1 MSPLRQC
8 LRRPE
13 TYLVALFIVIAS
25 ALLDSY
31 RSPANQITG
40 RLYVSGVQLYQTV
53 GRPLLN
59 KHIRCRY
66 SPTCSEYSIEA
77 VRVYGVRR
85 GLMLTI
91 SRIKSCTRN
100 VPLGTRDPLA
110 RMNRE

>member
-1 MSPLRQC
+1 MSTLRQC

-13 TYLVALFIVIAS
+13 TYLAALFIVIAS

-40 RLYVSGVQLYQTV
+40 RLYVGGVQLYRTFGQ
-53 GRPLLN
+53 PLLSG
-59 KHIRCRY
+59 HIRCRY
-66 SPTCSEYSIEA
+66 FPTCSEYSIQA

-91 SRIKSCTRN
+91 TRIRSCTRS
-100 VPLGTRDPLA
+100 VPLGTRSPLA
-110 RMNRE
+110 RKNRE